1 MLEERHRLIVEAL
14 TALDGSLDTLFD
26 EVKGVQKTIKELR
39 EHVDALDGS
48 FARMETEVQ
57 SMKRAIQQV
66 IASRQHDHQG
76 AFPVHRRPP
85 APPRSHELD
94 WPPSVQATGGR
105 NGRRW
110 VNTGGNPDK
119 PRPQPGIGQKGH
131 GCCLLLGFPRG
142 DSDDAGDDSG
152 WDFDDD

>member
-26 EVKGVQKTIKELR
+26 EVKSVQKTIKELR

-66 IASRQHDHQG
+66 IAS
-76 AFPVHRRPP
+76 
-85 APPRSHELD
+85 
-94 WPPSVQATGGR
+94 
-105 NGRRW
+105 
-110 VNTGGNPDK
+110 
-119 PRPQPGIGQKGH
+119 
-131 GCCLLLGFPRG
+131 
-142 DSDDAGDDSG
+142 
-152 WDFDDD
+152 